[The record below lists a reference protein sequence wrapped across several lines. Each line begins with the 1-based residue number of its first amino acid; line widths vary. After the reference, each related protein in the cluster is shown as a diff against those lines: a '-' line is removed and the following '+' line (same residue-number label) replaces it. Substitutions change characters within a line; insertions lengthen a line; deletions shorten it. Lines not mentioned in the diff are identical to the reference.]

1 MDIDQKVRCMFY
13 ISKLKIYEIIGV
25 SERALEIDC
34 VDWFHFERS
43 ETLRFYPGLLHIEV
57 NES

>member
-13 ISKLKIYEIIGV
+13 ISKLKIYKIIGV

-43 ETLRFYPGLLHIEV
+43 KKFGFYV
-57 NES
+57 STQDSYT